1 MHKYYNTRL
10 FGINVDLSTYVKL
23 AVIYHMHKSFTDS
36 YANKLI
42 VTSED
47 YKSNL
52 MKLFKEK
59 TDLSESKIKDFLEKA
74 DYYLTA

>member
-1 MHKYYNTRL
+1 
-10 FGINVDLSTYVKL
+10 
-23 AVIYHMHKSFTDS
+23 
-36 YANKLI
+36 
-42 VTSED
+42 
-47 YKSNL
+47 